1 MSKLLYAI
9 LIASI
14 SFSCYSQSNWELAK
28 EENDIRIFVRPKEGS
43 SIKEYKAVTNINTS
57 LTNLVHKLT
66 NGNAL
71 KNWNYKTSE
80 SKLLT
85 KESDSVYIVYMYND
99 FPWPV
104 KNRDHISK
112 LKVITLNENT
122 IKIEITSEANRVP
135 KKEGIIRVRKFSGFW
150 LLEKTENTI
159 KVTQQMHGEPG
170 GYLPSFLINSTLI
183 KAPYYTLEKLKNQL
197 EK

>member
-1 MSKLLYAI
+1 MSKLLFAI

-14 SFSCYSQSNWELAK
+14 SFSCYSQSNWELVK
-28 EENDIRIFVRPKEGS
+28 EDHDIQIFVRPKEGS

-57 LTNLVHKLT
+57 LTNLVDKLT
-66 NGNAL
+66 NGDAL

-85 KESDSVYIVYMYND
+85 KESDSTYIVYMYND

-112 LKVITLNENT
+112 LEVLTLNENT
-122 IKIEITSEANRVP
+122 IKIEITSVANRVP
-135 KKEGIIRVRKFSGFW
+135 KKEGIIRVRKFTGFW
-150 LLEKTENTI
+150 LLEKTGETI
-159 KVTQQMHGEPG
+159 RVTQQMHGEPG

-183 KAPYYTLEKLKNQL
+183 KAPFYTLDKLKKQL
-197 EK
+197 EQ